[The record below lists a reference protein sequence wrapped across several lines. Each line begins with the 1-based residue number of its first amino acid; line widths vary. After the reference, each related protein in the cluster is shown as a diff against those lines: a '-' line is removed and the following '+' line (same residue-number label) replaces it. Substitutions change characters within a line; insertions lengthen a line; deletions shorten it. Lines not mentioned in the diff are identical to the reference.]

1 MPNLKHT
8 CPECIRNFTF
18 PSEKQGR
25 TVKCPACGK
34 PIVLPGSIVEKPL
47 EDSQPTANA
56 EATTSSDTVFV
67 TTCDLKRDY
76 EVLGPVYFQVS
87 NRGLF
92 SNKLQQLKR
101 HYQAELANGP
111 SPEQFG
117 FGNLVDSLFTANVGQ
132 TDFEVAFYISII
144 EIRRIATSI
153 GADAVVG
160 FRQDT
165 DLDTNGFQY
174 FYMQCYGTAVRFTAD

>member
-1 MPNLKHT
+1 MIDGRTEKEVA
-8 CPECIRNFTF
+8 PECLI
-18 PSEKQGR
+18 S
-25 TVKCPACGK
+25 
-34 PIVLPGSIVEKPL
+34 
-47 EDSQPTANA
+47 DH
-56 EATTSSDTVFV
+56 SSTN
-67 TTCDLKRDY
+67 
-76 EVLGPVYFQVS
+76 LGCIS
-87 NRGLF
+87 LRGLF

-101 HYQAELANGP
+101 HYQAELANRP

-153 GADAVVG
+153 GADAVIG